1 MLATPPVAFDS
12 APPRSP
18 VLSPLAR
25 KNSGTRFAERL
36 AAEEVDDPDETKSFR
51 VEDETKR

>member
-36 AAEEVDDPDETKSFR
+36 AAEEADDPDETKSFR